1 MKAIRVEQIG
11 GPEVLQLEDIAPIEE
26 PGPGQAVVRVVAAG
40 VNFMDVGQ
48 RRGSYPREVPFTP
61 GAEGSGV
68 VESVGEG
75 VRGVKP
81 SDRVAFTGQPGAY
94 AEAILADASWL
105 IPLPDD
111 FTFEEGAAFPL
122 QGMTAHYLIHEF
134 RKPKH
139 GDFVLIHAAA
149 GGMGGL
155 LVQWAR
161 HLGATVIGTTS
172 TEEKAR
178 VARDAGAEHVIVYTD
193 EDFVAET
200 KRITKGHGADLI
212 IDGVGRSTFKGDL
225 EAVAVRGHIVI
236 FGSASGPADPI
247 SPNALMPK
255 SITLSGGG
263 LANFIR
269 AREELMRRANDV
281 IAGIRAGWL
290 KLNIGAVLPIE
301 QAIEAHQML
310 ESRQTQ
316 GKLILMVEARQAA
329 KRGAGRTGT

>member
-1 MKAIRVEQIG
+1 VE
-11 GPEVLQLEDIAPIEE
+11 
-26 PGPGQAVVRVVAAG
+26 
-40 VNFMDVGQ
+40 
-48 RRGSYPREVPFTP
+48 
-61 GAEGSGV
+61 GAGV
-68 VESVGEG
+68 VESSGEG
-75 VRGVKP
+75 VTNVKP
-81 SDRVAFTGQPGAY
+81 SDRVAFTGIPGAY
-94 AEAILADASWL
+94 GEAVVADASRL
-105 IPLPDD
+105 IPLPDE
-111 FTFEEGAAFPL
+111 FTFEQGAAFPL

-134 RKPKH
+134 RKPQP

-155 LVQWAR
+155 LVQWAK

-178 VARDAGAEHVIVYTD
+178 TAREAGAEHVIVYTD

-212 IDGVGRSTFKGDL
+212 IDGVGKSTFKGDL
-225 EAVAVRGHIVI
+225 EAVALRGHIVI
-236 FGSASGPADPI
+236 FGAASGPGDPI
-247 SPNALMPK
+247 SPNALMPR
-255 SITLSGGG
+255 SISLSGGR
-263 LANFIR
+263 LANFIGTR
-269 AREELMRRANDV
+269 QELMRRANDV

-301 QAIEAHQML
+301 QAIEAHRLL

-329 KRGAGRTGT
+329 TGGAGWTGA